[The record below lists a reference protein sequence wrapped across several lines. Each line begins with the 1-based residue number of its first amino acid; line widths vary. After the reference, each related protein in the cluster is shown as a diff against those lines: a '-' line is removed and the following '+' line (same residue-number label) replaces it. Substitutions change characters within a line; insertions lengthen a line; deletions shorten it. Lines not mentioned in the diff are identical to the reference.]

1 MNGKLTLTMPRDLEI
16 RDYKDANEAHLI
28 RLIQELQG
36 HEADYYDRMIPP
48 DDIAG
53 WYVDGIKKDCRD
65 YAGHIRFAW
74 LADIPVGYCAIMT
87 RVPNE
92 EADEQR
98 FDYAYISEIV
108 IAKSARG
115 QGIGKALLED
125 AEALARAANARWLR
139 ISVLAR
145 NTVARDLYD
154 RFGFEEH
161 VITMEKPLK

>member
-1 MNGKLTLTMPRDLEI
+1 MSEAVEI
-16 RDYKDANEAHLI
+16 RDYRDENETQLIQLI
-28 RLIQELQG
+28 RELQG
-36 HEADYYDRMIPP
+36 YEADYYDRMIPP

-74 LADIPVGYCAIMT
+74 LAGVPVGYCAIMT

-115 QGIGKALLED
+115 QGIGKALLRD
-125 AEALARAANARWLR
+125 AETLARAADARWLR
-139 ISVLAR
+139 IGVLAK
-145 NTVARDLYD
+145 NAVARELYG
-154 RFGFEEH
+154 RCGFEEH
-161 VITMEKPLK
+161 VVTMEKPLKCE